1 MRKAVRNE
9 KLDRRELKII
19 FMGTPEF
26 AATNLKALID
36 EGFNVVLALCQP
48 DKPVGRKHILTAPP
62 VKVLAQENG
71 IEVYQPDTLR
81 TDEALEK
88 LASYDADLIVTAA
101 YGKILPKAVLDLPKY
116 GCINCHGSLLPA
128 RRGSAPVQRA
138 ILEGDTVTGITF
150 MKMDVGM
157 DTGDIIEKIEVEID
171 PNEHTESLMDRL
183 AAASAAK
190 LPRIIDAWVD
200 GSLTSIKQDDSLA
213 TSCPPIRPEEGEFT
227 WEQDAKDIHNRVR
240 ALSAWPGAF
249 VMKGENKLKVLDS
262 EVLEDMSLVPSE
274 LTESDPGTVVKAKG
288 ENLIVKCGKG
298 FLKVKELQQP
308 GGKRLQARDCA
319 HNFTV
324 GNPIM

>member
-1 MRKAVRNE
+1 M
-9 KLDRRELKII
+9 DRRDLKIV

-26 AATNLKALID
+26 AQTNLKALID
-36 EGFNVVLALCQP
+36 GGFNVTAVLCQP

-62 VKVLAQENG
+62 VKVTAMENG

-81 TDEALEK
+81 SDEALEK
-88 LASYDADLIVTAA
+88 ISGFDPDLIVTAA

-138 ILEGDTVTGITF
+138 ILEGDKVTGITF

-157 DTGDIIEKIEVEID
+157 DTGDIIDKIEVEIG
-171 PNEHTESLMDRL
+171 PNEHTESLMNRL
-183 AAASAAK
+183 ALASAEK
-190 LPRIIDAWVD
+190 LPSVIDSWIAGELD
-200 GSLTSIKQDDSLA
+200 TTKQDDSLA
-213 TSCPPIRPEEGEFT
+213 TACPPIRPEEGEFT
-227 WEQDAKDIHNRVR
+227 WDQDAADIHNRVR

-262 EVLEDMSLVPSE
+262 EVAEDMTLIPDEFKDSE
-274 LTESDPGTVVKAKG
+274 PGTVVKAKG

-298 FLKVKELQQP
+298 FLKIKELQVP
-308 GGKRLQARDCA
+308 GGKRLAARDCA
-319 HNFTV
+319 HNFTA
-324 GNPIM
+324 GKPIMQE

>member
-1 MRKAVRNE
+1 M
-9 KLDRRELKII
+9 DRRELKII

-26 AATNLKALID
+26 AQTNLKALID
-36 EGFNVVLALCQP
+36 GGFNVVLALCQP

-62 VKVLAQENG
+62 VKVLAIESG

-88 LASYDADLIVTAA
+88 LSSYDADLIVTAA

-138 ILEGDTVTGITF
+138 ILEGDKVTGITF

-157 DTGDIIEKIEVEID
+157 DTGDIIDKIEVSID
-171 PNEHTESLMDRL
+171 PNEHTESLMNRL
-183 AAASAAK
+183 AVASAEK
-190 LPRIIDAWVD
+190 LPSLIDSWVA
-200 GSLTSIKQDDSLA
+200 GELKTIKQDDSLA
-213 TSCPPIRPEEGEFT
+213 TACPPIKPEEGEFT
-227 WEQDAKDIHNRVR
+227 WDQDAKDIHNRVR

-262 EVLEDMSLVPSE
+262 EVVEDMTLIPEDLKDSE
-274 LTESDPGTVVKAKG
+274 PGIVVRAKG
-288 ENLIVKCGKG
+288 ENLIVKCGNG

-308 GGKRLQARDCA
+308 GGKKLQARDCA

-324 GNPIM
+324 GNPVMQE

>member
-1 MRKAVRNE
+1 M
-9 KLDRRELKII
+9 DRRDLKIV

-26 AATNLKALID
+26 AQTNLKALID
-36 EGFNVVLALCQP
+36 GGFNVTAVLCQP

-62 VKVLAQENG
+62 VKVTALENG

-81 TDEALEK
+81 SDEALEK
-88 LASYDADLIVTAA
+88 ISGFDPDLIVTAA

-138 ILEGDTVTGITF
+138 ILEGDKVTGITF

-157 DTGDIIEKIEVEID
+157 DTGDIIDKIEVEID
-171 PNEHTESLMDRL
+171 PNEHTESLMNRL
-183 AAASAAK
+183 ALASAEK
-190 LPRIIDAWVD
+190 LPSVIDSWIAGELD
-200 GSLTSIKQDDSLA
+200 TTKQDDSLA
-213 TSCPPIRPEEGEFT
+213 TACPPIRPEEGEFT
-227 WEQDAKDIHNRVR
+227 WDQDAADIHNRVR

-262 EVLEDMSLVPSE
+262 EIAEDMTLIPDEFKDSE
-274 LTESDPGTVVKAKG
+274 PGTVVKAKG

-298 FLKVKELQQP
+298 FLKIKELQVP
-308 GGKRLQARDCA
+308 GGKRLAARDCA
-319 HNFTV
+319 HNCTA
-324 GNPIM
+324 GKPIMQE

>member
-1 MRKAVRNE
+1 M
-9 KLDRRELKII
+9 DRRDLKIV

-26 AATNLKALID
+26 AQTNLKALID
-36 EGFNVVLALCQP
+36 GGFNVTAVLCQP

-62 VKVLAQENG
+62 VKVTALENG

-81 TDEALEK
+81 SDEALEK
-88 LASYDADLIVTAA
+88 ISGFDPDLIVTAA

-138 ILEGDTVTGITF
+138 ILEGDKVTGITF

-157 DTGDIIEKIEVEID
+157 DTGDIIDKIEVEIY
-171 PNEHTESLMDRL
+171 PNEHTESLMNRL
-183 AAASAAK
+183 ALASAEK
-190 LPRIIDAWVD
+190 LPSVIDSWIAGELD
-200 GSLTSIKQDDSLA
+200 TTKQDDSLA
-213 TSCPPIRPEEGEFT
+213 TACPPIRPEEGEFT
-227 WEQDAKDIHNRVR
+227 WDQDAADIHNRVR

-262 EVLEDMSLVPSE
+262 EIAEDMTLIPDEFKDSE
-274 LTESDPGTVVKAKG
+274 PGTVVKAKG

-298 FLKVKELQQP
+298 FLKIKELQVP
-308 GGKRLQARDCA
+308 GGKRLAARDCA
-319 HNFTV
+319 HNFTA
-324 GNPIM
+324 GKPIMQE

>member
-1 MRKAVRNE
+1 MLRTDKV
-9 KLDRRELKII
+9 DRRDLKII

-26 AATNLKALID
+26 AGTNLKALID
-36 EGFNVVLALCQP
+36 SGFNVVLALCQP

-88 LASYDADLIVTAA
+88 LSSYNADLIVTAA

-138 ILEGDTVTGITF
+138 VLEGDKVTGITF

-157 DTGDIIEKIEVEID
+157 DTGDIIEKIEVAID
-171 PNEHTESLMDRL
+171 PNEHTEALMNRL
-183 AAASAAK
+183 AIASAEK
-190 LPRIIDAWVD
+190 LPSIIDAWVA
-200 GSLTSIKQDDSLA
+200 GELTSVKQDDSLA
-213 TSCPPIRPEEGEFT
+213 TSCPPIRPEEGEFS
-227 WEQDAKDIHNRVR
+227 WDQDAVDIHNRVR

-249 VMKGENKLKVLDS
+249 VMSGENKLKVLDS
-262 EVLEDMSLVPSE
+262 EVLEDEAVVPDE
-274 LTESDPGTVVKAKG
+274 LKEALPGTVVKAKG

-298 FLKVKELQQP
+298 FLKIKELQVP
-308 GGKRLQARDCA
+308 GGKRLQSRDCA

>member
-1 MRKAVRNE
+1 M
-9 KLDRRELKII
+9 DRRELKIV

-26 AATNLKALID
+26 AQTNLKALID
-36 EGFNVVLALCQP
+36 GGFNVVLALCQP

-62 VKVLAQENG
+62 VKVTALENG

-88 LASYDADLIVTAA
+88 LSSYDADLIVTAA

-138 ILEGDTVTGITF
+138 VLEGDKVTGITF

-157 DTGDIIEKIEVEID
+157 DTGDIIDKIEVAID
-171 PNEHTESLMDRL
+171 PNEHTESLMNRL
-183 AAASAAK
+183 AEASAEK
-190 LPRIIDAWVD
+190 LPSIIDSWVAGD
-200 GSLTSIKQDDSLA
+200 LKTTKQDDSHA

-227 WEQDAKDIHNRVR
+227 WDQDATAIHNRVR

-262 EVLEDMSLVPSE
+262 VVVEDMTLIPE
-274 LTESDPGTVVKAKG
+274 DLRDAEPGVVVKAKG
-288 ENLIVKCGKG
+288 ENLIVKCGNG
-298 FLKVKELQQP
+298 FLKVLELQVP
-308 GGKRLQARDCA
+308 GGKRLASRDCA

>member
-1 MRKAVRNE
+1 M
-9 KLDRRELKII
+9 DRRELKIV

-26 AATNLKALID
+26 AQTNLKALID
-36 EGFNVVLALCQP
+36 GGFNVVLALCQP

-62 VKVLAQENG
+62 VKVTALENG
-71 IEVYQPDTLR
+71 IEIYQPDTLR
-81 TDEALEK
+81 SDEALEK
-88 LASYDADLIVTAA
+88 IASYNCDLIVTAA

-138 ILEGDTVTGITF
+138 VLEGDKVTGITF

-157 DTGDIIEKIEVEID
+157 DTGDIIDKIEVAID
-171 PNEHTESLMDRL
+171 PNEHTESLMNRL
-183 AAASAAK
+183 AEESAEK
-190 LPRIIDAWVD
+190 LPSIIDAWVA
-200 GSLTSIKQDDSLA
+200 GELTTTKQDDSLA

-227 WEQDAKDIHNRVR
+227 WDQDAFDIHNRVR

-262 EVLEDMSLVPSE
+262 EVVEDMTLIPE
-274 LTESDPGTVVKAKG
+274 DLIDAEPGVVVKAKG
-288 ENLIVKCGKG
+288 ENLIVKCGRG
-298 FLKVKELQQP
+298 FLKVLELQVP
-308 GGKRLQARDCA
+308 GGKRLASRDCA

>member
-1 MRKAVRNE
+1 M
-9 KLDRRELKII
+9 DRRDLKIV

-26 AATNLKALID
+26 AQTNLKALID
-36 EGFNVVLALCQP
+36 GGFNVTAVLCQP

-62 VKVLAQENG
+62 VKVTALENG

-81 TDEALEK
+81 SDEALEK
-88 LASYDADLIVTAA
+88 ISCFDPDLIVTAA

-138 ILEGDTVTGITF
+138 ILEGDKVTGITF

-157 DTGDIIEKIEVEID
+157 DTGDIIDKIEVAID
-171 PNEHTESLMDRL
+171 PNEHTESLMNRL
-183 AAASAAK
+183 ALASAEK
-190 LPRIIDAWVD
+190 LPSVIDSWIAGELD
-200 GSLTSIKQDDSLA
+200 TTKQDDSLA
-213 TSCPPIRPEEGEFT
+213 TACPPIRPEEGEFT
-227 WEQDAKDIHNRVR
+227 WDQDAADIHNRVR

-262 EVLEDMSLVPSE
+262 EIAEDMTLIPDEFKDSE
-274 LTESDPGTVVKAKG
+274 PGTVVKAKG

-298 FLKVKELQQP
+298 FLKIKELQVP
-308 GGKRLQARDCA
+308 GGKRLAARDCA
-319 HNFTV
+319 HNFTA
-324 GNPIM
+324 GKPIMQE

>member
-1 MRKAVRNE
+1 M
-9 KLDRRELKII
+9 DRRELKIV

-26 AATNLKALID
+26 AQTNLKALID
-36 EGFNVVLALCQP
+36 GGFNVVLALCQP

-62 VKVLAQENG
+62 VKVTALENG

-88 LASYDADLIVTAA
+88 IASYNCDLIVTAA

-138 ILEGDTVTGITF
+138 VLEGDKVTGITF

-157 DTGDIIEKIEVEID
+157 DTGDIIDKIEVAID
-171 PNEHTESLMDRL
+171 PNEHTESLMNRL
-183 AAASAAK
+183 AVASAEK
-190 LPRIIDAWVD
+190 LPSIIDSWVA
-200 GSLTSIKQDDSLA
+200 GELTATKQDDSLA

-227 WEQDAKDIHNRVR
+227 WDQNATDIHNRVR

-262 EVLEDMSLVPSE
+262 VVVEDMTLIPE
-274 LTESDPGTVVKAKG
+274 DLKDAEPGIVVKAKG
-288 ENLIVKCGKG
+288 ENLIVKCGQG
-298 FLKVKELQQP
+298 FLKVLELQVP
-308 GGKRLQARDCA
+308 GGKRLASRDCA

>member
-1 MRKAVRNE
+1 M
-9 KLDRRELKII
+9 DRRDLKIV

-26 AATNLKALID
+26 AQTNLKALID
-36 EGFNVVLALCQP
+36 GGFNVTAVLCQP

-62 VKVLAQENG
+62 VKVTAMENG

-81 TDEALEK
+81 SDEALEK
-88 LASYDADLIVTAA
+88 ISGFDPDLIVTAA

-138 ILEGDTVTGITF
+138 ILEGDKVTGITF

-157 DTGDIIEKIEVEID
+157 DTGDIIDKVEVAID
-171 PNEHTESLMDRL
+171 PNEHTESLMNRL
-183 AAASAAK
+183 AQASAEK
-190 LPRIIDAWVD
+190 LPSVIDSWIAGELD
-200 GSLTSIKQDDSLA
+200 TTKQDDSLA
-213 TSCPPIRPEEGEFT
+213 TACPPIRPEEGEFT
-227 WEQDAKDIHNRVR
+227 WDQDAADIHNRVR

-262 EVLEDMSLVPSE
+262 EVAEDMTLIPDEFKDSE
-274 LTESDPGTVVKAKG
+274 PGTVVKAKG

-298 FLKVKELQQP
+298 FLKIKELQVP
-308 GGKRLQARDCA
+308 GGKRLAARDCA
-319 HNFTV
+319 HNFTA
-324 GNPIM
+324 GKPIMQE

>member
-1 MRKAVRNE
+1 M
-9 KLDRRELKII
+9 DRRDLKIV

-26 AATNLKALID
+26 AQTNLKALID
-36 EGFNVVLALCQP
+36 GGFNVTAVLCQP

-62 VKVLAQENG
+62 VKVTALENG

-81 TDEALEK
+81 SEEALEK
-88 LASYDADLIVTAA
+88 ISGFDPDLIVTAA

-138 ILEGDTVTGITF
+138 ILEGDKVTGITF

-157 DTGDIIEKIEVEID
+157 DTGDIIDKIEVAID
-171 PNEHTESLMDRL
+171 PNEHTESLMNRL
-183 AAASAAK
+183 ALASAEK
-190 LPRIIDAWVD
+190 LPSVIDSWIAGELD
-200 GSLTSIKQDDSLA
+200 TTKQDDSLA
-213 TSCPPIRPEEGEFT
+213 TACPPIRPEEGEFT
-227 WEQDAKDIHNRVR
+227 WDQDAADIHNRVR

-262 EVLEDMSLVPSE
+262 EVAEDMTLIPDEFKDSE
-274 LTESDPGTVVKAKG
+274 PGTVVKAKG

-298 FLKVKELQQP
+298 FLKIKELQVP
-308 GGKRLQARDCA
+308 GGKRLAARDCA
-319 HNFTV
+319 HNFTA
-324 GNPIM
+324 GKPIMQE

>member
-1 MRKAVRNE
+1 M
-9 KLDRRELKII
+9 DRRDLKII

-26 AATNLKALID
+26 AQTNLKALID
-36 EGFNVVLALCQP
+36 GGFNVVLALCQP

-62 VKVLAQENG
+62 VKVLAQESG
-71 IEVYQPDTLR
+71 IEVYQPDTLK
-81 TDEALEK
+81 TEEALEK
-88 LASYDADLIVTAA
+88 LSSYNADLIVTAA

-138 ILEGDTVTGITF
+138 VLEGDKVTGITF

-157 DTGDIIEKIEVEID
+157 DTGDIIEKIEVAID
-171 PNEHTESLMDRL
+171 PNEHTETLMNRL
-183 AAASAAK
+183 AIASAEK
-190 LPRIIDAWVD
+190 LPSIIDAWVAGD
-200 GSLTSIKQDDSLA
+200 LTSTKQDDSLA
-213 TSCPPIRPEEGEFT
+213 TSCPPIRPEEGEVT
-227 WEQDAKDIHNRVR
+227 WDQDALAIHNRVR

-249 VMKGENKLKVLDS
+249 VMKDESKLKVLDS
-262 EVLEDMSLVPSE
+262 EVLEDETMVPDDLKDSV
-274 LTESDPGTVVKAKG
+274 PGTVVKAKG

-298 FLKVKELQQP
+298 FLKVKELQVP
-308 GGKRLQARDCA
+308 GGKRLQSRDCA

>member
-1 MRKAVRNE
+1 M
-9 KLDRRELKII
+9 DRRDLKIV

-26 AATNLKALID
+26 AQTNLKAIID
-36 EGFNVVLALCQP
+36 GGFNVTAVLCQP

-62 VKVLAQENG
+62 VKVTALENG

-81 TDEALEK
+81 SDEALEK
-88 LASYDADLIVTAA
+88 ISGFDPDLIVTAA

-138 ILEGDTVTGITF
+138 ILEGDKVTGITF

-157 DTGDIIEKIEVEID
+157 DTGDIIDKIEVEID
-171 PNEHTESLMDRL
+171 PNEHTESLMNRL
-183 AAASAAK
+183 ALASAEK
-190 LPRIIDAWVD
+190 LPSVIDSWIAGELD
-200 GSLTSIKQDDSLA
+200 TTKQDDSLA
-213 TSCPPIRPEEGEFT
+213 TACPPIRPEEGEFT
-227 WEQDAKDIHNRVR
+227 WDQDAADIHNRVR

-262 EVLEDMSLVPSE
+262 EIAEDMTLIPDEFKDSE
-274 LTESDPGTVVKAKG
+274 PGTVVKAKG

-298 FLKVKELQQP
+298 FLKIKELQVP
-308 GGKRLQARDCA
+308 GGKRLAARDCA
-319 HNFTV
+319 HNFTA
-324 GNPIM
+324 GKPIMQE